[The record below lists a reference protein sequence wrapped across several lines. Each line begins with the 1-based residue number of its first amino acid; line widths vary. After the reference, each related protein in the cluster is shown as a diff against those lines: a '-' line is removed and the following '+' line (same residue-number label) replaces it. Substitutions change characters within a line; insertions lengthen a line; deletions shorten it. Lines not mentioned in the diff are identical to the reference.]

1 MSQFRPTDFDSD
13 VKGAL
18 SDVVSN
24 GVGLTFNPTAG
35 VLSLDSADL
44 TVFVDSDYIQSRQ
57 ITLDSGQVVSLIDSD
72 YIQSRQITLDSDEV
86 VSLIDS
92 DYIQSRQLT
101 FATEQYVDSNIT
113 VAIDDLVGGAPGA
126 LDTLNELASAL
137 GDDSDFAGTVTNQLA
152 TKLDIS
158 NFDSSF
164 DTRLA
169 TKTTDDVG
177 EGSNLYYTTSRTDSD
192 VLVLVDSNYVVSR
205 VGAGTGVTVDTV
217 GNEISIGQDVSTGAS
232 VEFAGITANFGG
244 ITVNGSLTVNDGVG
258 RSVTT
263 PRINVTQDGGSLV
276 LNAGLDSTATPT
288 NDVSILV
295 NRGIS
300 NDVTIGWDESSD
312 YWKVTNAAGVEYQ
325 ILTRENEGSS
335 PSAGGI
341 NADQLDS
348 QEGSYY
354 LDYNNFTNTPT
365 SITAF
370 GITDGTAGQV
380 LQTDG
385 NGNFTFETVAAGTPG
400 DSATGYVGFEDY
412 YYDVTG
418 AGTTDFS
425 TEAGVNGKVQVF
437 RNGVLQDDSQFTFDP
452 ATGVVSLASPADS
465 GDEVSIWGY
474 RNTNLDGTNIDSDGN
489 ATFTGTVQI
498 GNHNLNGS
506 LVSTISSTTPTNINL
521 YENDSY
527 VGAKL
532 IITVDDSATNHTQ
545 ISESLILTVDSGD
558 PLITTY
564 GTLFS
569 SDSALASF
577 DAVKDATTTSLEVTM
592 ASANTS
598 KVKVIYSLMDK

>member
-18 SDVVSN
+18 SEVVSN
-24 GVGLTFNPTAG
+24 GVGLFFDPSTDI
-35 VLSLDSADL
+35 LSLDSSDL
-44 TVFVDSDYIQSRQ
+44 GLFIDSDYIQSRQ
-57 ITLDSGQVVSLIDSD
+57 NNLDSGQVTSLIDSD
-72 YIQSRQITLDSDEV
+72 YIQSRQTTFDFLDSSEAITLFDSAYV
-86 VSLIDS
+86 
-92 DYIQSRQLT
+92 QSRQLI
-101 FATEQYVDSNIT
+101 FASEQYVDSNIT

-126 LDTLNELASAL
+126 LDTLNELAAAL

-158 NFDSSF
+158 SFDSSSVIS
-164 DTRLA
+164 RI
-169 TKTTDDVG
+169 G
-177 EGSNLYYTTSRTDSD
+177 E
-192 VLVLVDSNYVVSR
+192 
-205 VGAGTGVTVDTV
+205 GTGVTVDTV
-217 GNEISIGQDVSTGAS
+217 GNTISIGQDVAS
-232 VEFAGITANFGG
+232 DQVVDFAGVNVSFGG
-244 ITVNGSLTVNDGVG
+244 INVDNGSVIVTGGVNRSITAPRLNITETGSQLT
-258 RSVTT
+258 
-263 PRINVTQDGGSLV
+263 
-276 LNAGLDSTATPT
+276 LNAGVDSLSTPFDDA
-288 NDVSILV
+288 NILV
-295 NRGIS
+295 NRGVLNNVS
-300 NDVTIGWDESSD
+300 IGWDESSD
-312 YWKVTNAAGVEYQ
+312 YWKVTNASGVEYQ

-335 PSAGGI
+335 PAAGGI

-354 LDYNNFTNTPT
+354 LDYTNFTNTPT
-365 SITAF
+365 SITEF
-370 GITDGTAGQV
+370 GITDGTSGQV

-385 NGNFTFETVAAGTPG
+385 NGNFTFETVSGGTST
-400 DSATGYVGFEDY
+400 DSSTGYIGIEDY

-418 AGTTDFS
+418 SGTTNFS
-425 TEAGVNGKVQVF
+425 TEPGSNVKVQVF
-437 RNGVLQDDSQFTFDP
+437 RNGVLQDDSQFTFNP
-452 ATGVVSLASPADS
+452 TSGVVTLETAADS

-474 RNTNLDGTNIDSDGN
+474 RNNNLDGTGIDSDGN

-506 LVSTISSTTPTNINL
+506 LVRTLSTTTPTDIDL
-521 YENDSY
+521 YATDSY

-532 IITVDDSATNHTQ
+532 IVTVDDSATNHTQ

-598 KVKVIYSLMDK
+598 KVKVVYSLIDK